1 MENLILNC
9 LMANFF
15 GTGNQVVPQGGS
27 NAPQEGQDLF
37 LALFSQKMMNGI
49 LGMALPELAKD
60 TSADAGQAGGKGQGN
75 VAEGVPHDNPAISIL
90 VSALTEMIAGPIA
103 PQPPQQ
109 DLSTVTE
116 FLHNILDVLSG
127 GDEVELT
134 GKAPVETGNDA
145 GRADP
150 AGDAGQKG
158 LDNAAA
164 NSFVGSLAVFLTA
177 LNAMAR
183 KDTET
188 AGQDA
193 GEPKSPQLEIRP
205 PEPLEIR
212 GNSELKPVNPA
223 NGPAHDAGVFAAGQG
238 EVQEKPA
245 GTPAFLVEVTRSAKE
260 AKIVDVSMQ
269 DVQKR
274 PPSPAVVML
283 DEKKA
288 ENAPDRPDTPVKE
301 KVDVDRIIIRVTEKE
316 DPDVKNDTGEKP
328 ANENNLSLNGNSHQ
342 GSEQHKPA
350 IHAAAKNDFGAMMI
364 DKIEKITE
372 QYAGKNLGMDMTVR
386 LKIDDSETILVGM
399 RNEGTSVTVEVKTAN
414 NNTMNFIQSQK
425 NDLVRNLEDKHI
437 MTTIHVDIDQDAQR
451 RHEQGRHRERGEDA
465 AEQAEDFGNFFE
477 ALA

>member
-15 GTGNQVVPQGGS
+15 GTGNQAVSQSGS
-27 NAPQEGQDLF
+27 SAPQEGQDLF

-49 LGMALPELAKD
+49 LGTALPEAAKD
-60 TSADAGQAGGKGQGN
+60 TSADADQVEGKEKGN
-75 VAEGVPHDNPAISIL
+75 ITQDVPRDDPAISIL
-90 VSALTEMIAGPIA
+90 VAALTEMIAEPVT
-103 PQPPQQ
+103 PQLPEQ
-109 DLSTVTE
+109 DISAVTE
-116 FLHNILDVLSG
+116 FLRNILDVLSG

-134 GKAPVETGNDA
+134 GKAATIAGNDTGKSNSA
-145 GRADP
+145 E
-150 AGDAGQKG
+150 DAGQKG
-158 LDNAAA
+158 LENAAA
-164 NSFVGSLAVFLTA
+164 NSFVGSLAVFMAA

-183 KDTET
+183 RDTEA
-188 AGQDA
+188 AGQSA
-193 GEPKSPQLEIRP
+193 GEVTAPPAEARA
-205 PEPLEIR
+205 PEPLKVQ
-212 GNSELKPVNPA
+212 GNSGPGQVNRPDMAGAQELAAIP
-223 NGPAHDAGVFAAGQG
+223 AGQG
-238 EVQEKPA
+238 EAKE
-245 GTPAFLVEVTRSAKE
+245 TPAFHVEVTRSAGE
-260 AKIVDVSMQ
+260 NKIVDVSMQ

-274 PPSPAVVML
+274 SPSPVVVMPE
-283 DEKKA
+283 EKKA
-288 ENAPDRPDTPVKE
+288 ENVPDRPDAVKE

-328 ANENNLSLNGNSHQ
+328 ANENGLSLNGNSQQ

-399 RNEGTSVTVEVKTAN
+399 RDEGTSVTVEVKTAN
-414 NNTMNFIQSQK
+414 HNTMNFIQSQK

-465 AEQAEDFGNFFE
+465 AEEAKDFGNFFE